1 MQNLEKKNE
10 KVLEANGCDDKL
22 QQEIDNY
29 RKAETYTLE
38 ETRTIIN
45 ALLENGIIG
54 EETVKEHM
62 AKDDLLTDVELRP
75 GFASV
80 TFKQAK

>member
-1 MQNLEKKNE
+1 MNTMKKNYT
-10 KVLEANGCDDKL
+10 EAQQL

-29 RKAETYTLE
+29 RTAETYTLE

-62 AKDDLLTDVELRP
+62 ANGDLLTDVELRP

-80 TFKQAK
+80 TFKPAK